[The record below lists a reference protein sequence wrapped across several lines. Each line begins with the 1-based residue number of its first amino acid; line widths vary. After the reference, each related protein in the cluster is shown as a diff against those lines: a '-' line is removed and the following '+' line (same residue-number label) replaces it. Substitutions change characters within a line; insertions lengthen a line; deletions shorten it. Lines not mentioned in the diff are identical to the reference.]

1 MSYRFDPT
9 VLREY
14 DIRGIIGETLGP
26 DDARAIGRGF
36 ATLLRRAG
44 GRKVAVGYDGRV
56 SSPML
61 EHALIEGLTASGCDV
76 VRIGLG
82 PTPMLYYAEASAE
95 ELDGG
100 IQITGSHNP
109 ANYNGFKMVFE
120 GRPFFGDDIQT
131 IGRLAAA
138 GDWLDGTGTIKT
150 REILQEYVD
159 RLLVGLDGIPADR
172 LAGLRVGWDA
182 GNGAAGPA
190 LEALVAKLPG
200 QHFTLFTEVDGNF
213 PNHHPDPT
221 VPANLED
228 LRRLVAERD
237 LDFGIAFDGDG
248 DRIGAIDGEGR
259 IIWGDQ
265 LLMIYAEDLLRRI
278 PGATIIAD
286 VKASRALFDRVAEL
300 GGKPL
305 MWKTG
310 HSLIKSKM
318 KEIHAPLAGEM
329 SGHIFFADQYY
340 GYDDAL
346 YAAVRLIAAS
356 AQLGKSVTEM
366 RGAMPAMIN
375 TPEMRFQVA
384 ESRKFAA
391 IGEIKQRLENT
402 DAQVDETDGVRVT
415 TKDGWWLLRASNTQ
429 DVLVARAESD
439 SQQGLDRLL
448 QQIDEQLAASG
459 LVRGPQAAHG
469 ARKRGRRGAP
479 IAGSSGSDQALVSS
493 VLLAW
498 VLVRS
503 HVEDCSCTR
512 RLFCTFFTP
521 ETSSAQSSARRFCR
535 RVETVPSS
543 VTSPLLTVTVTLL
556 ASTAQSSV
564 RASLTSSRMRSSERV

>member
-1 MSYRFDPT
+1 MSHRFDPT

-36 ATLLRRAG
+36 ATLLRQAG
-44 GRKVAVGYDGRV
+44 GKRVAVGYDGRV

-61 EHALIEGLTASGCDV
+61 EHALCEGLTASGCDV

-82 PTPMLYYAEASAE
+82 PTPMLYYAEASTE

-109 ANYNGFKMVFE
+109 ANYNGFKMVLQ
-120 GRPFFGDDIQT
+120 GRPFFGEDIQT
-131 IGRLAAA
+131 IGRLAAS
-138 GDWLDGTGTIKT
+138 GDWVDGTGTIET
-150 REILQEYVD
+150 REIMQEYVE
-159 RLLVGLDGIPADR
+159 RLLAGLDGIPADR

-182 GNGAAGPA
+182 GNGAAGPP
-190 LEALVAKLPG
+190 LEVLTARLPG
-200 QHFTLFTEVDGNF
+200 EHFTLYTEVDGNF

-228 LRRLVAERD
+228 LRRLVAEKN

-265 LLMIYAEDLLRRI
+265 LLMIYAQDLLARS

-286 VKASRALFDRVAEL
+286 VKASRALFDSVAEL

-356 AQLGKSVTEM
+356 ARLGRSVTEL
-366 RGAMPAMIN
+366 RGAMPNMIN
-375 TPEMRFQVA
+375 TPEMRFQVD

-391 IGEIKQRLENT
+391 IDEIKRRLENSG
-402 DAQVDETDGVRVT
+402 AQVDETDGVRVT
-415 TKDGWWLLRASNTQ
+415 TDDGWWLLRASNTQ

-439 SQQGLDRLL
+439 SRQGLDRLL
-448 QQIDEQLAASG
+448 GQIDEQLAASG
-459 LVRGPQAAHG
+459 LER
-469 ARKRGRRGAP
+469 
-479 IAGSSGSDQALVSS
+479 
-493 VLLAW
+493 
-498 VLVRS
+498 
-503 HVEDCSCTR
+503 
-512 RLFCTFFTP
+512 
-521 ETSSAQSSARRFCR
+521 SAQA
-535 RVETVPSS
+535 VH
-543 VTSPLLTVTVTLL
+543 
-556 ASTAQSSV
+556 
-564 RASLTSSRMRSSERV
+564 